1 MSKYNKKSIW
11 DKILEQIIPD
21 YNELSEEEKQKS
33 TPIVTN
39 YYYKKH

>member
-1 MSKYNKKSIW
+1 MKKKKEKIW
-11 DKILEQIIPD
+11 DKILDAILCN

-39 YYYKKH
+39 YYYREK